1 MSSSI
6 SDLQPDS
13 KAVRLIELIKLKE
26 EKLINYRNAKSM
38 HLQKAHY
45 EYFEV
50 EDELKKLLEDLS
62 IAKLLII
69 AELPLEKMKPHPS
82 RGPAKNKT
90 FMAIYEY
97 IDPYT
102 NESEMVHIT
111 YEDDEDEDD
120 EKEDDEKEDDKKEM
134 TIKENIIQAI
144 NL

>member
-1 MSSSI
+1 
-6 SDLQPDS
+6 
-13 KAVRLIELIKLKE
+13 
-26 EKLINYRNAKSM
+26 M

-50 EDELKKLLEDLS
+50 EDELKKLLEDIS

-90 FMAIYEY
+90 CMAIYEY

-111 YEDDEDEDD
+111 YEDDEDEDNED
-120 EKEDDEKEDDKKEM
+120 EDNEDEDNEKEDDEKEDNEDEDNEKEDDKK
-134 TIKENIIQAI
+134 KDKK
-144 NL
+144 

>member
-6 SDLQPDS
+6 CNLQPDS

-26 EKLINYRNAKSM
+26 KKLINYINAESM

-90 FMAIYEY
+90 CMAIYEY

-111 YEDDEDEDD
+111 YEDDEDDEDD
-120 EKEDDEKEDDKKEM
+120 EDEDNEKEDDKK
-134 TIKENIIQAI
+134 KDKK
-144 NL
+144 